1 MFGFNFIRYKN
12 ANVGMLRK
20 FVREHKMK
28 SKIVSEKPKTPK
40 KKK

>member
-20 FVREHKMK
+20 FVREHKGR
-28 SKIVSEKPKTPK
+28 SKVGEKKKTETPK
-40 KKK
+40 K